1 MNAGESS
8 EASRGE
14 AAGARP
20 IEPASWPRPSGYS
33 NAILV
38 PPGHGLLVMA
48 GQIGWNEAG
57 QLVDGGFVA
66 QFERALAN
74 VATLVEAAGGEPCD
88 VIRLTIF
95 VVDKM
100 LYLDQLGP
108 VGQAY
113 RRVLGRNYPCMSLVE
128 VRALVEEG
136 ALVEIEATAAL
147 PADRCRGET

>member
-1 MNAGESS
+1 M
-8 EASRGE
+8 RV
-14 AAGARP
+14 
-20 IEPASWPRPSGYS
+20 IQPASWPRPSGYS
-33 NAILV
+33 NALLV

-48 GQIGWNEAG
+48 GQIGWNESG

-66 QFERALAN
+66 QFERALLN
-74 VATLVEAAGGEPCD
+74 VSALVEAAGGEPRD

-100 LYLDQLGP
+100 LYLDQLAA

-113 RRVLGRNYPCMSLVE
+113 RRVLGRHYPCMSLVE

-147 PADRCRGET
+147 PADRSCGGS